1 MHECY
6 IEGTQQLES
15 HAGAYY
21 LGNAS
26 SKCANHR
33 GLYKPITA
41 KDNGSKGD
49 AYPIPFQKTQTKL
62 SKRRDQ
68 IRKQSHRE
76 TNDGAYLKCFHRHE

>member
-1 MHECY
+1 MVKLKSQMHEYY

-41 KDNGSKGD
+41 KYNGSKGD

-68 IRKQSHRE
+68 IRNNHIVRQMKV
-76 TNDGAYLKCFHRHE
+76 LI